1 MTQDFDQKTLNDI
14 STSLT
19 GSLSDRF
26 GSKARIDPS
35 HLPVVRSFANSFIV
49 RFPIEGLDS
58 SPVVLAKI
66 AHRPHKRDLAAALKD
81 DSLRTLAKSEMAQL
95 EATWRSFEEL
105 GDPNLIAVQPLSYL
119 EEWNAIVML
128 EVNARPLR
136 SQLTSLAVGFSQAK
150 ATAEFTRHLRNASQW
165 IRHYHNHVGGGKIEP
180 VSQELLQD
188 RIEKIELDVKQF
200 MGKSADAARKLA
212 LLESKSR
219 QITGT
224 DTIAQLH
231 GDFHCSN
238 ILVTPQGQI
247 CVLDPRANS
256 SRRSIYN
263 DLAALLTDLHLKPI
277 PMVTGGFFTRKFWD
291 QSRQAIIESYF
302 KPGEYSQPLLDFYCA
317 SEVMFK
323 WSMDERDF
331 TNRKKMRMLKSVARP
346 VLGRYMSRLTDRFL
360 AG

>member
-1 MTQDFDQKTLNDI
+1 MAQDFDHKTLNDI
-14 STSLT
+14 SNVLTRSLPDQ
-19 GSLSDRF
+19 L
-26 GSKARIDPS
+26 GSKTQIDSSRP
-35 HLPVVRSFANSFIV
+35 PIVRSFANSFIV
-49 RFPIEGLDS
+49 RFPTKETDS
-58 SPVVLAKI
+58 SPVILVKI
-66 AHRPHKRDLAAALKD
+66 PHRPYKHDLSAALKD

-95 EATWRSFEEL
+95 EATWRSFDEL
-105 GDPNLIAVQPLSYL
+105 GNPNLIAVRPLSYL

-136 SQLTSLAVGFSQAK
+136 SQLTSLAIGFSQTK
-150 ATAEFTRHLRNASQW
+150 ATAEFTRHLRNAGQW
-165 IRHYHNHVGGGKIEP
+165 IRHYHDHVGGGQVEP
-180 VSQELLQD
+180 VSQELLRD
-188 RIEKIELDVKQF
+188 RIEKIERDVNQF
-200 MGKSADAARKLA
+200 MGKSMDAARKMA
-212 LLESKSR
+212 LIESKSR

-224 DTIAQLH
+224 ETIALLH

-277 PMVTGGFFTRKFWD
+277 PMFTGGIFTRKFLY

-302 KPGEYSQPLLDFYCA
+302 KPGEYSQSLLDFYCA

-331 TNRKKMRMLKSVARP
+331 TTRKKMRMLKSVARP
-346 VLGRYMSRLTDRFL
+346 ILGGYMSRLTDKFL

>member
-1 MTQDFDQKTLNDI
+1 MAQDIDYKTLNAI
-14 STSLT
+14 SKALT
-19 GSLSDRF
+19 GSLPGWL

-35 HLPVVRSFANSFIV
+35 RPPAVRYFANSFIV
-49 RFPIEGLDS
+49 RFPINGLNP
-58 SPVVLAKI
+58 SPVVLVKI
-66 AHRPHKRDLAAALKD
+66 AHRPHKRDLVAALKD
-81 DSLRTLAKSEMAQL
+81 DSLRTLARSEMAQL
-95 EATWRSFEEL
+95 KATWQSFDKL
-105 GDPNLIAVQPLSYL
+105 GNPNLIAVQPLSYL

-128 EVNARPLR
+128 EVKAHPLR

-165 IRHYHNHVGGGKIEP
+165 IRHYHDHVGDGKIEP
-180 VSQELLQD
+180 VSKELLQD
-188 RIEKIELDVKQF
+188 RIEKIEGDVNQF

-212 LLESKSR
+212 LIESKSR

-224 DTIAQLH
+224 ETVAQLH

-277 PMVTGGFFTRKFWD
+277 PMFTGGIFTRKFLD
-291 QSRQAIIESYF
+291 QSRAAIIESYF
-302 KPGEYSQPLLDFYCA
+302 KPGEYSQPLMDFYCA

-331 TNRKKMRMLKSVARP
+331 SNRKKMRILRTFARP
-346 VLGRYMSRLTDRFL
+346 ILGRYMSRLTDHFL
-360 AG
+360 KD